1 MKEQDNE
8 ELIENE
14 NKNENNKE
22 KDITYKNDV
31 INDTSHNQND
41 DKNEKNKIL
50 QNNNHNQNKKEE
62 KENTIL
68 LVKSKINE
76 LKENYNFYR
85 QYHDILFNMINYLE
99 KLAYEKI
106 SNSINDS
113 FNYLTFF
120 ETSSEIYSKF
130 AEQIKQ
136 SNDIIMSSKK
146 LPKMNDNFLLEI
158 MQNTQNI
165 IYLNLSKISNGL
177 KNNIISKGPFSK
189 FQEKI
194 KKIDSIKRQ
203 QIIKYYDIEEKKKN
217 LEKKYEKKYSKLFYV
232 FSQDKEHNNKNNIN
246 NDELNISLIDYPDL
260 ICIIKDLLDDINK
273 IIVGINLYV
282 IDTKDALYSINHLF
296 VEINDLIRDSVLI
309 YIQESKNNFN
319 IDVTK
324 NFEKIQNYYKKLDEN
339 PEDKMFKLEKIFN
352 EQKNKEKI
360 FDLLEKYYNL
370 LNNSGRIKKEL
381 IFDRNNFSIRKYSN
395 IYLFF
400 EWLISIS
407 PQPTQINIDDLIIK
421 KLEIKRYSGFLRG
434 WKDSIMI
441 YTKQNHLILYEKPIS
456 YNFENIIQIFEID
469 KTNFNK
475 KVDFKKPF
483 LFEITVKS
491 KGKIMD
497 FYGTFLFDA
506 LNNENLY
513 DISMSYKD
521 YINK

>member
-8 ELIENE
+8 ELIDNE

-62 KENTIL
+62 KENAIL
-68 LVKSKINE
+68 LAKSKIKE
-76 LKENYNFYR
+76 LKENYNFYL

-194 KKIDSIKRQ
+194 KKIDSIERQ
-203 QIIKYYDIEEKKKN
+203 QII
-217 LEKKYEKKYSKLFYV
+217 
-232 FSQDKEHNNKNNIN
+232 
-246 NDELNISLIDYPDL
+246 
-260 ICIIKDLLDDINK
+260 
-273 IIVGINLYV
+273 
-282 IDTKDALYSINHLF
+282 T
-296 VEINDLIRDSVLI
+296 
-309 YIQESKNNFN
+309 
-319 IDVTK
+319 
-324 NFEKIQNYYKKLDEN
+324 
-339 PEDKMFKLEKIFN
+339 
-352 EQKNKEKI
+352 
-360 FDLLEKYYNL
+360 
-370 LNNSGRIKKEL
+370 
-381 IFDRNNFSIRKYSN
+381 
-395 IYLFF
+395 
-400 EWLISIS
+400 
-407 PQPTQINIDDLIIK
+407 
-421 KLEIKRYSGFLRG
+421 LEI
-434 WKDSIMI
+434 
-441 YTKQNHLILYEKPIS
+441 
-456 YNFENIIQIFEID
+456 
-469 KTNFNK
+469 
-475 KVDFKKPF
+475 
-483 LFEITVKS
+483 
-491 KGKIMD
+491 
-497 FYGTFLFDA
+497 
-506 LNNENLY
+506 
-513 DISMSYKD
+513 
-521 YINK
+521 